1 MKLRS
6 VHDAASLLFGSFGR
20 RRRQDEEV
28 GARGRFVRQR
38 QDGAHCVGVAVGQLG
53 RQPELQRA
61 QRAGF
66 HADRLLAVDEAVA
79 AAVALAAAFQAR
91 VDMRCVVG
99 AGHGAVAAADALGG
113 IGPDQ
118 PELVFMHGAG
128 GAYAGAHGVVA
139 VVARDGHVVGE
150 RVLRE
155 RPVDIGLPGAAFVVD
170 DHAEGHV
177 RSVVMVVLAR
187 YDAGSAP
194 GAARIVVKEAPWHNA
209 AFGRKRWKTKTIL
222 PRRPVDSPE
231 PVRAAPCAGKPRPG
245 EGGLRS
251 KMRRGAPAAPLRVAD
266 AG

>member
-1 MKLRS
+1 
-6 VHDAASLLFGSFGR
+6 
-20 RRRQDEEV
+20 
-28 GARGRFVRQR
+28 
-38 QDGAHCVGVAVGQLG
+38 
-53 RQPELQRA
+53 
-61 QRAGF
+61 
-66 HADRLLAVDEAVA
+66 
-79 AAVALAAAFQAR
+79 
-91 VDMRCVVG
+91 MRCVVG

-194 GAARIVVKEAPWHNA
+194 GAARIVVKEAPWHDA

-266 AG
+266 GG

>member
-1 MKLRS
+1 MADSSGSGRMERTASGWRS
-6 VHDAASLLFGSFGR
+6 VSSDVSPNSS
-20 RRRQDEEV
+20 
-28 GARGRFVRQR
+28 
-38 QDGAHCVGVAVGQLG
+38 
-53 RQPELQRA
+53 A

-66 HADRLLAVDEAVA
+66 HADRLPAVDEAVA